1 LTSPYANQPFAD
13 RLIAATRARG
23 PLCVGIDPHVALIPP
38 LFGEPGPAA
47 AAKWGLALI
56 ERCVG
61 KASVVKPQ
69 AGLFER
75 WGASGL
81 MALQEVCTA
90 GKEAGLLVIL
100 DAKRGDIGT
109 TAEGYAEGYL
119 GAASSCPCDAITV
132 NTYMGI
138 DTIEPFVK
146 VAEREGKGVVVLAR
160 TSNPGSQDFQS
171 KLIVNPEGVAEP
183 LYIHVAKALAPMI
196 TRLRSKDTG
205 WSGLMLVAGATGP
218 AEAARLRAAAGEA
231 LFLVPGYGAQG
242 AGARDALAGFVQGP
256 EGLEGGVV
264 STSRSAASPAGALE
278 AASAVAWERLIDSAI
293 NAAQSELRVAAKG

>member
-1 LTSPYANQPFAD
+1 
-13 RLIAATRARG
+13 
-23 PLCVGIDPHVALIPP
+23 
-38 LFGEPGPAA
+38 
-47 AAKWGLALI
+47 
-56 ERCVG
+56 
-61 KASVVKPQ
+61 VVKPQ

-90 GKEAGLLVIL
+90 ATQAGLIVLL

-119 GAASSCPCDAITV
+119 GADSSCPCDAITV
-132 NTYMGI
+132 NPYMGV

-146 VAEREGKGVVVLAR
+146 VAEREGKGVIVLAR
-160 TSNPGSQDFQS
+160 TSNPGSKDFQS
-171 KLIVNPEGVAEP
+171 KLIDGEP

-196 TRLRSKDTG
+196 ARLRSKDAG

-218 AEAARLRAAAGEA
+218 QEAARLRAAAGEA

-256 EGLEGGVV
+256 KGLEGGVV
-264 STSRSAASPAGALE
+264 SASRSAASPAGALE
-278 AASAVAWERLIDSAI
+278 ATSAAEWEALIDRAI
-293 NAAQSELRVAAKG
+293 LSSQNELRAAAGV

>member
-1 LTSPYANQPFAD
+1 VSRIFAD
-13 RLIAATRARG
+13 RLIAATRAKG
-23 PLCVGIDPHVALIPP
+23 PLCVGVDPHAALLPP
-38 LFGEPGPAA
+38 LFGEAGPEA

-61 KASVVKPQ
+61 KAAVVKPQ

-90 GKEAGLLVIL
+90 ASQAGLIVLL

-119 GAASSCPCDAITV
+119 GADSSCPCDAITV
-132 NTYMGI
+132 NPYMGV

-160 TSNPGSQDFQS
+160 TSNPGARDFQS
-171 KLIVNPEGVAEP
+171 KLVASEQGASEP
-183 LYIHVAKALAPMI
+183 LYIHVARALAPMI
-196 TRLRSKDTG
+196 VRLRGRETD
-205 WSGLMLVAGATGP
+205 WSGLMMVAGATGP

-256 EGLEGGVV
+256 KGLEGGVV
-264 STSRSAASPAGALE
+264 SASRSVASPAGSMQAESVAEWE
-278 AASAVAWERLIDSAI
+278 ALIDRAI
-293 NAAQSELRVAAKG
+293 LSSQEELRAAAGD